1 MRHRR
6 LMLLWAVVVHASWL
20 VLPFVAAGR
29 VDWVWG
35 WSYFAVMLAGL
46 LAHGRYV
53 ARNNP
58 ELRKHRR
65 SIGEGTPRWDI
76 VWNLL
81 FWPLMA
87 AIAITAGCDAR
98 HGGSSMSPWLW
109 PCGLVLLWSGFGV
122 SAWAMSVNPHFEG
135 TVRIQTEREH
145 RVIDAGPYRT
155 VRHPG
160 YLGLTLWALGS
171 PLLLQSWTALIAA
184 MVVAAWIA
192 LRITLED
199 GVLRRELD
207 GYDDY
212 ARRVRS
218 RLIPGL
224 W

>member
-1 MRHRR
+1 MRHRC
-6 LMLLWAVVVHASWL
+6 LLLLWSVAVYASWL

-35 WSYFAVMLAGL
+35 WSYFAAMLAGL
-46 LAHGRYV
+46 LAHRRYV
-53 ARNNP
+53 TRKNP
-58 ELRKHRR
+58 ELRKHRS
-65 SIGEGTPRWDI
+65 SIGDGTKRWDI

-87 AIAITAGCDAR
+87 TIAITGGCDAR
-98 HGGSSMSPWLW
+98 HGWSRMSPWLW
-109 PCGLVLLWSGFGV
+109 PCGLVLLWSGMAI

-145 RVIDAGPYRT
+145 RVVDVGPYRR

-171 PLLLQSWTALIAA
+171 PLLLQSWAAL
-184 MVVAAWIA
+184 VAAIVVTSWIA
-192 LRITLED
+192 LRTALED
-199 GVLRRELD
+199 GILRRELR
-207 GYDDY
+207 GYDEY
-212 ARRVRS
+212 AGRVRS
-218 RLIPGL
+218 LMIPGI